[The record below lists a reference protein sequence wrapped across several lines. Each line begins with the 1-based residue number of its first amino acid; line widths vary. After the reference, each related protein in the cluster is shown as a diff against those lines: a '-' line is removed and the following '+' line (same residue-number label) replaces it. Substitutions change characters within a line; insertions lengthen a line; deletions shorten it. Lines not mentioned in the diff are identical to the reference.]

1 MNKNQRNEARDIWI
15 SKQLA
20 KQDAI
25 RAKKAIEMREKI
37 RTAIAMAN
45 SGELKKLFEEEIKK
59 GKEKQSA

>member
-1 MNKNQRNEARDIWI
+1 MNKNQRIEARDIWI

>member
-45 SGELKKLFEEEIKK
+45 SGELAKLFEEEVKK
-59 GKEKQSA
+59 GKERQSA

>member
-1 MNKNQRNEARDIWI
+1 MNKNQRNEVRDIWI

-45 SGELKKLFEEEIKK
+45 SGELAKLFEEEVKK

>member
-45 SGELKKLFEEEIKK
+45 SGELAKLFEEEVKK

>member
-45 SGELKKLFEEEIKK
+45 SGELAKLFEEEIKK